1 MSTSRDQR
9 TFERIPFSKKVKV
22 VSMGRMAAYAM
33 VINIGMGGVLL
44 QSATPL
50 PVGSQCQVAI
60 PMPGEQGIKHLMAE
74 GTVVRSDAGGTAV
87 KFVRTLDSSSFN
99 TLIRQTVGAPY
110 SSILA
115 SYKAYFQVTRNQN
128 LADCEKLLGVS
139 KRAYQ
144 TTFCITFL
152 SCISLAILPV
162 WLYQSS
168 IPAFPNWIKVAVSF
182 GYGAIWLAV
191 IQPSIDLTVFHF
203 LKQHHSSEPT
213 A

>member
-33 VINIGMGGVLL
+33 AINIGMGGVLL
-44 QSATPL
+44 QSAAPL

-60 PMPGEQGIKHLMAE
+60 PIYAGERIKHMMAE

-87 KFVRTLDSSSFN
+87 KFVRTIDSSSFD
-99 TLIRQTVGAPY
+99 TLFQRAVGTY
-110 SSILA
+110 HSSILA
-115 SYKAYFQVTRNQN
+115 SYKAYFQVSRNQD
-128 LADCEKLLGVS
+128 LADCKKLLGVS
-139 KRAYQ
+139 KRTYR
-144 TTFCITFL
+144 TTFCISFI

-168 IPAFPNWIKVAVSF
+168 ISVFPSWVKVALSF
-182 GYGAIWLAV
+182 SYGAIWLAI
-191 IQPSIDLTVFHF
+191 IQPTIDLTAFYF
-203 LKQHHSSEPT
+203 LKEHSSSS
-213 A
+213 

>member
-1 MSTSRDQR
+1 MTSRDQR

-33 VINIGMGGVLL
+33 IINIGMGGVLL

-50 PVGSQCQVAI
+50 PLGSQCQVAI
-60 PMPGEQGIKHLMAE
+60 PMPGGDGIRHMMTE

-87 KFVRTLDSSSFN
+87 KFVQTIEPSTFD
-99 TLIRQTVGAPY
+99 TLIRRTTGAPH

-115 SYKAYFQVTRNQN
+115 NYQAYFQVTRNQD

-139 KRAYQ
+139 KKAYR
-144 TTFCITFL
+144 TTFCITFV
-152 SCISLAILPV
+152 SCISLAILSV
-162 WLYQSS
+162 WLFQSS
-168 IPAFPNWIKVAVSF
+168 IPAFSNWIKIALSF

-203 LKQHHSSEPT
+203 LKQHSSS
-213 A
+213 

>member
-1 MSTSRDQR
+1 MSGSRDQR

-33 VINIGMGGVLL
+33 VINIGMGGILL
-44 QSATPL
+44 QSASPL

-60 PMPGEQGIKHLMAE
+60 PMPGEQGIKHMMAE

-87 KFVRTLDSSSFN
+87 KFVRTIDPSSFG
-99 TLIRQTVGAPY
+99 TLIHNVGTSH

-115 SYKAYFQVTRNQN
+115 SYQAYFQVTRSQN

-162 WLYQSS
+162 WLFQSS
-168 IPAFPNWIKVAVSF
+168 IPAFSNWIKVVLCF
-182 GYGAIWLAV
+182 GYGAVWLAV
-191 IQPSIDLTVFHF
+191 IQPTIDLTTFHF
-203 LKQHHSSEPT
+203 LKQRQSSKSKI
-213 A
+213 

>member
-33 VINIGMGGVLL
+33 AINIGMGGVLL
-44 QSATPL
+44 HSATPL

-60 PMPGEQGIKHLMAE
+60 PMPKGEGIKHMMAE

-87 KFVRTLDSSSFN
+87 KFMQTLDPSTFD
-99 TLIRQTVGAPY
+99 TIIHTVGPSH

-115 SYKAYFQVTRNQN
+115 SYRAYFQVTRSQN
-128 LADCEKLLGVS
+128 LDQVEKLLGVS

-144 TTFCITFL
+144 TTFCITFI
-152 SCISLAILPV
+152 SCISAAILPV
-162 WLYQSS
+162 WLFQSS
-168 IPAFPNWIKVAVSF
+168 IPAFPNWVKVVLCF
-182 GYGAIWLAV
+182 GYGAVWLAV

-203 LKQHHSSEPT
+203 LRQRHPSEPM